1 MEKPLEN
8 PQATVKS
15 ASGLNTLDII
25 ALVSAAGGSVASL
38 VFQQVAFAAI
48 PLSASVA
55 FHVFNR
61 KQLMTQMADSQQVAI
76 AQLNQQ
82 ISQQLSGVQKSI
94 AELNQFQQKSVAQL
108 SQQTQAHQASLDTL
122 SGQLG
127 ELQKFTANLNQE
139 THKLNDFDRA
149 LESQQKQLEAVVL
162 EMREIQEIT
171 QKMSANP
178 NSAEFYFQRGFSQ
191 ERLGDKQ
198 KAIEDYSEAIRLDP
212 TYANAYFHRGMLNKD
227 IGHRKMA
234 VEDFRKA
241 AKYFLEQGDIGNY
254 QKARNLSQGMHDF
267 RTVAKHEEPETNN
280 HFSERIP
287 VSGLFE

>member
-8 PQATVKS
+8 PQATAKN

-55 FHVFNR
+55 LHVFNR
-61 KQLMTQMADSQQVAI
+61 KQLMTQMADSQQAAI

-82 ISQQLSGVQKSI
+82 ISQQLSSVQKSI

-108 SQQTQAHQASLDTL
+108 SQQTQAHQTSLDTL

-139 THKLNDFDRA
+139 THKLN
-149 LESQQKQLEAVVL
+149 EVVL

-198 KAIEDYSEAIRLDP
+198 KAIEDYGEAIRLDP

-280 HFSERIP
+280 HFSQRIP